1 MPISLKLSGTVWMGG
16 GGEWGEGK
24 GGGGGVGGGGARER
38 SKRKK
43 QKRKQK
49 KKKKMEA
56 VARAKEG
63 EEVGESSDSNDT
75 PTTDGMAVQLFTATT
90 PHAVRQFRER
100 KLFVSG
106 NSSSVVFP
114 GSEYS
119 PMHIMKR
126 VRSD

>member
-56 VARAKEG
+56 VVRAKEG

-75 PTTDGMAVQLFTATT
+75 PTTDGMAVRLFTTT

-100 KLFVSG
+100 KLLFQETPI
-106 NSSSVVFP
+106 SVVFP

-126 VRSD
+126 VRSG

>member
-1 MPISLKLSGTVWMGG
+1 MGG

-75 PTTDGMAVQLFTATT
+75 PTTDGMAVQLFTTT
-90 PHAVRQFRER
+90 TKPHAVRQFRER
-100 KLFVSG
+100 KLLFQETPLRLFFQG
-106 NSSSVVFP
+106 LNIP
-114 GSEYS
+114 
-119 PMHIMKR
+119 PCT
-126 VRSD
+126 